1 MRQGPSPTKNFIL
14 SILLLA
20 AALSVAAGAA
30 LSVYTSQDHQRSV
43 VRNRDTDTIRFSS
56 DKLYRVTGGEPQK
69 YFYSATK
76 SQREMQFYV
85 CNYDQ
90 ERPTLFCEKD
100 IEYLLEFRLNNTS
113 LDANQYAVRSADST
127 YRFENGVCT
136 FTDSLPG
143 GDRSLKTYSLDFGEG
158 DFEQLEWTVKV
169 TPVNPTVTQGR
180 ILQAVLI
187 PVEYIPIQG
196 VSVKAEFSDSSRG
209 KAPSAYAAYNI
220 TITIRGG
227 DGRVK
232 LTWDK
237 ERLDID
243 PYFTARVNGTE
254 TDGGIVIP
262 MNPEDETGTC
272 QATFFNH
279 LSQMQTWS
287 DWNELWQYIHVE
299 LIDSTENT

>member
-1 MRQGPSPTKNFIL
+1 MRQGTSPTKNFIL
-14 SILLLA
+14 SVLLLA
-20 AALSVAAGAA
+20 AVLAVAAGAA

-56 DKLYRVTGGEPQK
+56 DKLYRVTEGEPQK

-76 SQREMQFYV
+76 SQREIQFYV

-90 ERPTLFCEKD
+90 ERPTLFCERD

-113 LDANQYAVRSADST
+113 LEANQYVVRSTDGT

-158 DFEQLEWTVKV
+158 DFDQLEWTVKV

-180 ILQAVLI
+180 FLQAVLI

-196 VSVKAEFSDSSRG
+196 VSVSAEFTDRGRG
-209 KAPSAYAAYNI
+209 KAPSAYAAYNV

-227 DGRVK
+227 AGRVK

-237 ERLDID
+237 AMLDID
-243 PYFTARVNGTE
+243 PFFREQANGTE
-254 TDGGIVIP
+254 TDDGILFP
-262 MNPEDETGTC
+262 MNSEDETGSR
-272 QATFFNH
+272 QVTFFNH
-279 LSQMQTWS
+279 QNQKPTWS

-299 LIDSTENT
+299 LIDSTDNT